1 VTRKQPKLADFPP
14 PVAQAQPQ
22 PEEAVVSGGFTEDE
36 IQNLRD
42 IFDLFDKDKQGF
54 IELKDLEAIMTSL
67 QRDPAEA
74 TSIHGEGPVSFDQFL
89 NLMQQVENKIL
100 HSGLEE

>member
-1 VTRKQPKLADFPP
+1 
-14 PVAQAQPQ
+14 
-22 PEEAVVSGGFTEDE
+22 
-36 IQNLRD
+36 
-42 IFDLFDKDKQGF
+42 
-54 IELKDLEAIMTSL
+54 MTSL